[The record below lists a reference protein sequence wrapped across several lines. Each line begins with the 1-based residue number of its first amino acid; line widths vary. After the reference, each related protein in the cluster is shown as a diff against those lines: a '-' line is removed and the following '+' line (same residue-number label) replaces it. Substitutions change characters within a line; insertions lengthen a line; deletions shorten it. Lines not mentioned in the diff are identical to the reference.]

1 MRVTDK
7 MNYEQV
13 TRALQKN
20 RSQMSDLQGQAA
32 TQKRVTKP
40 SDDPIAAARVLALR
54 VDERQNAQFIKNIQH
69 ARSFLE
75 ASETALAE
83 ATDVLIRL
91 KELAI
96 QQANDAGASAETR
109 RFAAEEVA
117 QMYSQMIQ
125 IGNRKLG
132 ERFLF
137 SGAKTTTA
145 PFSKDGEYQ
154 GDALELPVQIQK
166 EAFIT
171 SNLPGDRVFLGKNLL
186 PDGRVRATEVNRG
199 EGEPGFSPASGSE
212 AKPPEKSTQDPLPL
226 RGLASVVEAKEA
238 SFMSPKEDVPVE
250 SGVNILQA
258 IKEFEVALRT
268 GDKTLIQEAIDQF
281 DLGISQLNSMRSQ
294 LGARLQTLTLSYDS
308 LQKNQLDIKGMAS
321 QWEDA
326 DLFQLVSDMS
336 KTDTTLKATM
346 ETSSRLVQP
355 SLLDFLK

>member
-7 MNYEQV
+7 MNYDQV

-20 RSQMSDLQGQAA
+20 RAQMSELQGQAS

-40 SDDPIAAARVLALR
+40 SDDPVAAARVLALR
-54 VDERQNAQFIKNIQH
+54 VDERQNAQFIKNIQQ

-96 QQANDAGASAETR
+96 QQANDAGASPDTR

-117 QMYSQMIQ
+117 QMYHQMIQ

-145 PFSKDGEYQ
+145 PFSKQGDYQ

-166 EAFIT
+166 ESFIMA
-171 SNLPGDRVFLGKNLL
+171 NLPGNLVFLGENLL
-186 PDGRVRATEVNRG
+186 PDGRARSSHLDHG
-199 EGEPGFSPASGSE
+199 ETLNQIPPAGEE
-212 AKPPEKSTQDPLPL
+212 KKPVELGPQEPISV
-226 RGLASVVEAKEA
+226 RGLASVVETKDTSFMAAKE
-238 SFMSPKEDVPVE
+238 EVPVV

-294 LGARLQTLTLSYDS
+294 LGARLQTLNLSFDS
-308 LQKNQLDIKGMAS
+308 LQKNQLDIKSMAS
-321 QWEDA
+321 HWEDA
-326 DLFQLVSDMS
+326 DLFQLVSDIS